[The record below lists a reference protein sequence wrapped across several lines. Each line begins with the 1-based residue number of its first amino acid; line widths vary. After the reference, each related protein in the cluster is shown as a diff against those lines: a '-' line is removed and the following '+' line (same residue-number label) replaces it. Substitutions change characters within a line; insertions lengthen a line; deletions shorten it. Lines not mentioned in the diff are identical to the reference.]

1 MFGYFMFA
9 QPMFAEVPFF
19 TGGGG
24 GAAPGDNCRPK
35 DRRREIELHV
45 ELTILAFLQT
55 QE

>member
-1 MFGYFMFA
+1 MFA
-9 QPMFAEVPFF
+9 QPMFAYVPSF

-24 GAAPGDNCRPK
+24 GAAPGKGHRRK

-45 ELTILAFLQT
+45 ELTILAFIQT

>member
-24 GAAPGDNCRPK
+24 GAAPGEGSARK
-35 DRRREIELHV
+35 DRRREIENEMEITL
-45 ELTILAFLQT
+45 LAFLQT